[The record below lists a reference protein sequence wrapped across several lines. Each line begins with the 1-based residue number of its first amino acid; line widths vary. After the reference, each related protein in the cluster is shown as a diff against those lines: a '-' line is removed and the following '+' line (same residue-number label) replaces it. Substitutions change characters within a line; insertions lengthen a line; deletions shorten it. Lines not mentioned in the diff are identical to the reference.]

1 LPNVSPATRETV
13 RAAAELLGYVP
24 SSSASGLASGRTLA
38 MGVVVPNISRW
49 FYTTVLEGIEAELR
63 TASYDTI
70 LFHLGDH
77 DTDRERVFR
86 SSILRKRTDA
96 LIALGLDFSPAEREQ
111 LLALGH
117 PTIAVGGPVRGLARI
132 GIDETAA
139 ARAATQH
146 LIDLG
151 HSSIAHLA
159 GSEERGL
166 NRRVPILRR
175 RAYVDTMA
183 ASDLAVL
190 PQWVE
195 RAPCTIADGL
205 AAATRLLSRTPR
217 PTAIFA
223 ASDEMAIG
231 ALLAARDL
239 GVAVPGELSVIGIDD
254 HALSQ
259 SFGLTTMRQDAY
271 AQGRRA
277 ARLLIDELAGT
288 PARPSSFRFPTT
300 LVKRSSTA
308 PLDSVDRLTPPA

>member
-1 LPNVSPATRETV
+1 MSRALRGLPNVSPATREAV

-49 FYTTVLEGIEAELR
+49 FSATVLEGIEAELR
-63 TASYDTI
+63 TVSYDTI

-77 DTDRERVFR
+77 DADRERVFR

-96 LIALGLDFSPAEREQ
+96 LIALGLEISAAEREQ

-117 PTIAVGGPVRGLARI
+117 PTIAVGGPVRGLPRI

-146 LIDLG
+146 LIGLG
-151 HSSIAHLA
+151 HRAIAHLA
-159 GSEERGL
+159 GAAERGL
-166 NRRVPILRR
+166 NRRVPTLRR
-175 RAYVDTMA
+175 RAYFEAMA
-183 ASDLAVL
+183 AAGL
-190 PQWVE
+190 PTQPVWIE
-195 RAPCTIADGL
+195 TAACTIADGL
-205 AAATRLLSRTPR
+205 GAAKRLLSRELR

-223 ASDEMAIG
+223 ASDEVAIG

-239 GVAVPGELSVIGIDD
+239 GIAVPRELSVIGIDD
-254 HALSQ
+254 HALAE

-277 ARLLIDELAGT
+277 AQLLLDELAGT
-288 PARPSSFRFPTT
+288 RARPAAFRFPTT

-308 PLDSVDRLTPPA
+308 PPAA